1 MDIKNF
7 NLGDTVYCVYK
18 ERSHFPFS
26 KRECKV
32 TRIGNKYVFTDNSK
46 HNRFEKVYKD
56 AKNYLSNPNS
66 INYEELLFKTEAEA
80 DLFIEIEE
88 KKKEIINYISW
99 QNLSTCSDEK
109 IREIYETITR
119 E

>member
-1 MDIKNF
+1 MNIKDF
-7 NLGDTVYCVYK
+7 KAGDTVYCVFK

-26 KRECKV
+26 KRECTVTKV
-32 TRIGNKYVFTDNSK
+32 GNKYVFTDNSS
-46 HNRFEKVYKD
+46 HNRFKKVYED
-56 AKNYLSNPNS
+56 EKNFLSNPNS

-80 DLFIEIEE
+80 DIFIEIEE
-88 KKKEIINYISW
+88 KKKEIINYISH
-99 QNLSTCSDEK
+99 QNLSKCSDEK